1 MTPWRRE
8 FLRLALV
15 LGAGLAGGLVAG
27 NAAWGL
33 VLALGFLS
41 AWHLYWGFRLER
53 WMAGDRRRPP
63 PEGYDLWGE
72 LYHHFDRAKR
82 RNRRRKRQLAAI
94 LKQFQQSTAAMP
106 DGTVVLDPQLR
117 IVWFNQAAQRLL
129 GLRLPQDMG
138 QRVTNLLRHPSFL
151 EYLAKHDYAETVTVA
166 ATHVPGVMLSLQ
178 LVPYGD
184 AQYLLLARDV
194 TRLHQLDQVR
204 RDFVANASHE
214 LRTPVTVVAGYLEAL
229 RDDAEKVDPAYRRV
243 LVEMSAQTVRMSRII
258 EDLLTL
264 SRMEDDTQRVVTHW
278 INVADLVESVCRD
291 FRSQVEARQLTMHVI
306 CEAGLQLQAAESD
319 VRSVIANLLSN
330 AVKFTQPGGRI
341 EVTWR
346 VVEGG
351 GELSVADTGIGI
363 EAQHIPRLTE
373 RFYRVDKGRSRD
385 MGGTGLGLAITK
397 HALQRHNGDL
407 QIFSQPGQGSRFVCR
422 FPARR
427 LRSAS
432 PPSPATVS

>member
-8 FLRLALV
+8 FSRLALV
-15 LGAGLAGGLVAG
+15 LSGGLLGGLAFGS
-27 NAAWGL
+27 AAWGL
-33 VLALGFLS
+33 VVALGFLS

-53 WMAGDRRRPP
+53 WMAGDRRRSP

-129 GLRLPQDMG
+129 GLRSPQDMG

-166 ATHVPGVMLSLQ
+166 AAHAPGVKLSLQ

-184 AQYLLLARDV
+184 DQYLLLARDV

-229 RDDAEKVDPAYRRV
+229 TGDIEAVAPDHRRV
-243 LVEMSAQTVRMSRII
+243 LAEMRAQTARMSRII

-264 SRMEDDTQRVVTHW
+264 SRMEDETQRVVTHW
-278 INVADLVESVCRD
+278 INVAELAESVRKD
-291 FRSQVEARQLTMHVI
+291 FQSQIEGRLTMDVA
-306 CEAGLQLQAAESD
+306 CDEGLQLLAAESD
-319 VRSVIANLLSN
+319 LRSVVVNLVSN
-330 AVKFTQPGGRI
+330 AVKFTPAGGQI

-346 VVEGG
+346 AVKGG
-351 GELSVADTGIGI
+351 AELTVADTGIGI
-363 EAQHIPRLTE
+363 AAEHIPRLTE

-397 HALQRHNGDL
+397 HALQRHDGEL
-407 QIFSQPGQGSRFVCR
+407 QVFSQLGQGSRFVCR
-422 FPARR
+422 FPPGR
-427 LRSAS
+427 LRATS
-432 PPSPATVS
+432 PRAPATAS